1 MLIKFQNQ
9 LKQSFPFLK
18 EKKLLLAVSGGID
31 SMVLMNLMHRLKYNF
46 VVAHCNFQLRNTESD
61 EDERFVVSICE
72 KLKIPFFTVKFD
84 TNKFAKDYK
93 LSIQLA
99 ARKLRYDWFYE
110 LLAKEDC
117 DYILTAHH
125 LDDSVETFLIN
136 FIRGTG
142 IEGLTGIPTQNEKII
157 RPLLPFSRQE
167 ILDFAHEN
175 KIEWGEDSSNA
186 SDKYLRNKLRHDVIP
201 ILKELQP
208 NLLPSF
214 EKTIKNLQQ
223 SQSMIEDASKLV
235 YKIVVVEHDN
245 VLKINL
251 KELLKWPNYIA
262 YLYYWLKDFGFT
274 AWSDIA
280 DLVYAQSGKQVFC
293 EEFGL
298 LKDRDYLILF
308 PKKETELEEVF
319 LIQKIENQVNI
330 PLKFEFCNVGDTT
343 ISDANSIFV
352 DEEKIQFP
360 LKLRKWHDGDYFY
373 PLGMK
378 GKKKLSKYFKDKKLS
393 LIEKSKTWLLCSN
406 EQIIWVIGM
415 RQDERFKVE
424 TNTNNIIQIRLK

>member
-18 EKKLLLAVSGGID
+18 EKKILLAVSGGID

-235 YKIVVVEHDN
+235 YKIVVVEYDN
-245 VLKINL
+245 ILKINL